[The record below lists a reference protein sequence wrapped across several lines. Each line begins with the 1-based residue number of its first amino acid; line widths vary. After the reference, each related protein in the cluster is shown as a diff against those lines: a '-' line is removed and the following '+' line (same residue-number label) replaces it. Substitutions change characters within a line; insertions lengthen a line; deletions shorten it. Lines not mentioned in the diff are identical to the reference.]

1 MAGPGHPVEFPLM
14 SSPPLFL
21 RIAVPAPLR
30 RLFDYLP
37 GDVDAGALGAGMRLR
52 VPFGRTRQ
60 VGLLLETVQKSDARR
75 PRPATEC
82 LDRQPLLPPALLD
95 LLQWASDYYA
105 HPIGEVIF
113 SALPGLL
120 RQGEPAERRGV
131 EHWRLT
137 CRGAMQEPDRL
148 SRAPRQAALLRLLTA
163 HPGGL
168 PASAINDRQ
177 QNWRP
182 SMRKLAEKGWV
193 ARESRPALL
202 MPAAGEH
209 SEAPALNEEQQAA
222 LASLGA
228 GLGRFG
234 VSLLDGVTGS
244 GKTEVYL
251 GLIGEVLARGEQ
263 ALVLVP
269 EIGLTPQLLDR
280 FRQRFP
286 VPIALLH
293 SGLSDRERLDAW
305 LAARD
310 GDAAI
315 VIGTRSAVFTPLARP
330 GVIILDE
337 EHDAS
342 FKQQEGF
349 RYSARDVAVKRA
361 HLEDIP
367 VLLGSATPSLETLHN
382 ARQGRYAHLRLSER
396 AGNARPPALAVL
408 DLRKQPMH
416 SGLSL
421 ALVNAMR
428 RHLDADG
435 QVLLFLNRR
444 GYAPTL
450 LCHDCGWVAQCR
462 RCDAHM
468 TLFAGRRRLR
478 CHHCGSERPA
488 DPACPECES
497 TALSPVGAGTERLE
511 EALQGL
517 FPDTGLVRIDRDTT
531 RRKGSL
537 QVLLDSVHAGE
548 ARILIGTQMLAKG
561 HHFPE
566 VTLVAMVDVDQGLF
580 SADFRATERMAQLI
594 TQVAGRAGRAER
606 PGQVLIQ
613 THHPDH
619 PLLQLLLREGYPA
632 FARAALEERRQA
644 SLPPFTHLALLRAEA
659 VDGELPLCFL
669 RRAREL
675 AEALSPRGVQLLGPV
690 PAPMERRAGRVRAQ
704 LLLQSDRRANLHRL
718 LGPWLQQLEGDRL
731 GRRVRW
737 SIDVD
742 PQEMF

>member
-1 MAGPGHPVEFPLM
+1 MPTRPSVIRVAISV
-14 SSPPLFL
+14 
-21 RIAVPAPLR
+21 PLR
-30 RLFDYLP
+30 RSFDYQIAPSALTVMP
-37 GDVDAGALGAGMRLR
+37 GVR
-52 VPFGRTRQ
+52 VKVSFGRSET
-60 VGLLLETVQKSDARR
+60 VGLVLALSDEKERSTAKLKAISAALETRSVIHTTDIS
-75 PRPATEC
+75 
-82 LDRQPLLPPALLD
+82 

-113 SALPGLL
+113 SALPSLL

-137 CRGAMQEPDRL
+137 CRGARQEPDQL
-148 SRAPRQAALLRLLTA
+148 TRAPRQAALLRLLMD
-163 HPGGL
+163 HPEGL
-168 PASAINDRQ
+168 SASTINERQ
-177 QNWRP
+177 DNWRP
-182 SMRKLAEKGWV
+182 SMRKLAEKDWV
-193 ARESRPALL
+193 VCEQRPALL
-202 MPAAGEH
+202 LPAAGARD
-209 SEAPALNEEQQAA
+209 EAPTLNAEQQAA
-222 LASLGA
+222 LASLCT
-228 GLGRFG
+228 GLGHFG

-251 GLIGEVLARGEQ
+251 GLIARVLARGEQ

-280 FRQRFP
+280 FRRRFP
-286 VPIALLH
+286 VPIAVLH

-342 FKQQEGF
+342 FKQQDGF

-361 HLEDIP
+361 QLENIP

-382 ARQGRYAHLRLSER
+382 ARLGRYSHLRLSER
-396 AGNARPPALAVL
+396 AGNARHPALAVL
-408 DLRKQPMH
+408 DVRKQPMN

-450 LCHDCGWVAQCR
+450 LCHDCGWVAKCR

-468 TLFAGRRRLR
+468 TLFAGQRRLR

-488 DPACPECES
+488 DPACPECRGSE
-497 TALSPVGAGTERLE
+497 LRPVGAGTERLE

-517 FPDTGLVRIDRDTT
+517 FPGIGMVRIDRDTT
-531 RRKGSL
+531 RRKGAM
-537 QVLLDSVHAGE
+537 QALLDSVHDGS
-548 ARILIGTQMLAKG
+548 ARILVGTQMLAKG

-566 VTLVAMVDVDQGLF
+566 VTLVGMVDVDQGLF

-594 TQVAGRAGRAER
+594 TQVAGRAGRAQR

-619 PLLQLLLREGYPA
+619 PLLQLLLREGYAA
-632 FARAALEERRQA
+632 FAHAALEERRQA
-644 SLPPFTHLALLRAEA
+644 NLPPFSYLALLRAEA
-659 VDGELPLCFL
+659 VDGELPLRFL
-669 RRAREL
+669 RQAREL
-675 AEALSPRGVQLLGPV
+675 AEAMQLRGVQLLGPI

-704 LLLQSDRRANLHRL
+704 LLLQANRRVDLHRL
-718 LGPWLQQLEGDRL
+718 LDPWLQQLETDKL
-731 GRRVRW
+731 GRKVRW
-737 SIDVD
+737 SVDVD